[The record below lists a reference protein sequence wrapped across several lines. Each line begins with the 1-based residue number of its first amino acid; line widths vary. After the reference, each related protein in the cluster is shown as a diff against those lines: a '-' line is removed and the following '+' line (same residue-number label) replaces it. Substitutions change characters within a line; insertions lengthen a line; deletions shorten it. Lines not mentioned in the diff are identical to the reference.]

1 MICPNCN
8 HKEEYDFYICPK
20 CQYILDIDPDPNESE
35 NEFETE
41 LQSLINSSNEEPI
54 YRNDDLT
61 YQLDVSELIFE
72 EDLSIKKKNP
82 LIKDNDYLES
92 SIDEI
97 IKDVQIDDSKPVF
110 ESKGMSSRLIGRD
123 SEIFNLRQ
131 IYQEAK
137 INTQACSITIVG
149 EAGVGKTRFISEF
162 FSKLRENDSFR
173 IELQAKLNSKNE
185 DYSIFKSILQ
195 KMGKISENDLKEIQI
210 QKLKIFL
217 KENTPFHLYHELK
230 GVFHRLLKLKSSE
243 EIEKMDIMS
252 FDRILKRSFR
262 HLFSQYTSKKSLI
275 IAIKDIHNSDIRSM
289 DMIEYFLS
297 LPNFKNIIFIMTSEP
312 QDRIQRFLKGESF
325 RRYYIQLQSLSMN
338 DTFTM
343 IKEILK
349 EIPKID
355 SQTLDMI
362 AKNTKGLPFHIEES
376 IKYFMDSNVLVQKKG
391 KVTELDEQALR
402 RVKIPTTI
410 EERIQAKFDRIDPFQ
425 YILLQLASI
434 AGKVFYKNYL
444 QVLINVDLTIIKN
457 PEKKSLWMVSD
468 LVEKIDFTLDTLI
481 NSGIIIKQTS
491 GNARKEQEFRFNHD
505 SEQQY
510 LYNSIPENDRKLY
523 HNYLAQYLESKS
535 DTSVEV
541 FIELISHQYKNAG
554 EFYKAA
560 KYFFMAGERAEERYA
575 NRKAIEYYEEALKIL
590 PQENALFRI
599 EILHNLGS
607 LYNLI
612 GKIEPSIQS
621 FKQMAQL
628 AIIIIHYNKVGA
640 AYNKIGRI
648 CRDQG
653 EHEKAER
660 YLQQAY
666 DYFNMGRDRRG
677 IASTQDDMGRL
688 YWQKGLFDKALQRY
702 MTSLEIRK
710 KLNDTISIALSLNN
724 IGLLYYSQG
733 FVKEAEEYLLE
744 AYKLRKENKD
754 RKGEMASLNNM
765 ATLTYNKGDDAQAKA
780 LWMKSL
786 TIAEEIG
793 DVKFQAICLN
803 NLGELLLENNQ
814 LNKAEDYIKN
824 ALEIALE
831 TSNKRILA
839 HNYLNLGELSFKQR
853 EVQKAKIF
861 LNQALDLGAEIG
873 DNQVKGRVLCIFG
886 DIEAETIFNTARDD
900 NDGVEPAEN
909 YYLQSSDIL
918 RKVSEPLMAQT
929 NISYA
934 QYLFGKGK
942 KSKAKK
948 LLLQAET
955 IYENY
960 NMQLKLS
967 NVRRLKKELN
977 II

>member
-20 CQYILDIDPDPNESE
+20 CQYILDVDSDESE
-35 NEFETE
+35 DEFEDE
-41 LQSLINSSNEEPI
+41 LQSLMNSSNDEQTH
-54 YRNDDLT
+54 RNDDFT

-72 EDLSIKKKNP
+72 EDLSIKRKNP
-82 LIKDNDYLES
+82 LLKESDYIES
-92 SIDEI
+92 SVDEI
-97 IKDVQIDDSKPVF
+97 IKDVQIDDSNPIF
-110 ESKGMSSRLIGRD
+110 ESKGMSNRVIGRD
-123 SEIFNLRQ
+123 SELFKIRQ
-131 IYQEAK
+131 IYQESK
-137 INTQACSITIVG
+137 INAQVCSIIVLG
-149 EAGVGKTRFISEF
+149 DAGVGKTRFVSEF
-162 FSKLRENDSFR
+162 FNKLKDSESLK
-173 IELQAKLNSKNE
+173 IEIQAKLNSKNE

-195 KMGKISENDLKEIQI
+195 KMGKILESDLKDIQI

-217 KENTPFHLYHELK
+217 KDNAPFHLYHELK
-230 GVFHRLLKLKSSE
+230 GVFHRLLKLKTTE
-243 EIEKMDIMS
+243 DIEKMDIMS

-312 QDRIQRFLKGESF
+312 QERVQRFLKGEAY
-325 RRYYIQLQSLSMN
+325 RRYFIQLQPLDSTN
-338 DTFTM
+338 TFIM
-343 IKEILK
+343 VKDILK

-355 SQTLDMI
+355 SHTLEMI

-376 IKYFMDSNVLVQKKG
+376 IKYFMDSNVLLQKKG

-410 EERIQAKFDRIDPFQ
+410 EERIQAKFDRMDPFQ
-425 YILLQLASI
+425 YLLLQLASI
-434 AGKVFYKNYL
+434 AGKVFSKNYL

-468 LVEKIDFTLDTLI
+468 LVEKIDFTLENLI
-481 NSGIIIKQTS
+481 TNGIIIKQTS
-491 GNARKEQEFRFNHD
+491 GNSRKESEFKFNHD

-510 LYNSIPENDRKLY
+510 LYNSISEKEKKLY

-535 DTSVEV
+535 DNSVEV

-554 EFYKAA
+554 EFYKSA

-653 EHEKAER
+653 EYEKSER

-666 DYFNMGRDRRG
+666 DYFNMGRDRKG

-688 YWQKGLFDKALQRY
+688 YWQKGQFDKALQRY

-710 KLNDTISIALSLNN
+710 KLNETISIALSLNN

-765 ATLTYNKGDDAQAKA
+765 ATLTYNKGDDSQAKV

-803 NLGELLLENNQ
+803 NLGELFLENNQ

-839 HNYLNLGELSFKQR
+839 HNYLNLGELFFKQR
-853 EVQKAKIF
+853 DIQKAKIF
-861 LNQALDLGAEIG
+861 LNQALDLADEIG
-873 DNQVKGRVLCIFG
+873 DSQVKGRVLCIFG
-886 DIEAETIFNTARDD
+886 DIESETLFNAGKDD
-900 NDGVEPAEN
+900 SDGVEPAEN

-934 QYLFGKGK
+934 QYLYGKGK

-955 IYENY
+955 VYENY